1 MSFGARYRWHLT
13 CPHFDPA
20 SFKRSLKRHVG
31 VEQSSREDV
40 CRAELVGRT
49 VKMARKVLNDS
60 EVSAPGRI
68 GEITTLEFLK
78 HQLS

>member
-1 MSFGARYRWHLT
+1 MDRT
-13 CPHFDPA
+13 
-20 SFKRSLKRHVG
+20 VG
-31 VEQSSREDV
+31 ELPVAKQVSSVFADV
-40 CRAELVGRT
+40 CRAELVRRT